1 MDNINFQD
9 YFKKYNINVSRETC
23 NDLELFVELIIQENS
38 LINLISRKNTNKHY
52 IMERHI
58 IDSLQILDFI
68 DFYNEKI
75 VDLGS
80 GSGILS
86 ILLSKIGF
94 NSVHSCEI
102 DDFARKES
110 LINLKKN
117 LVQDKV
123 EFVDFPSNLKTKYS
137 LIVSN
142 ISGEYLEK
150 NFGYIVSKLMERGIF
165 IISGLNKSKKESFT
179 NLASIENIKILDV
192 LVSGSW
198 MAMIFEK

>member
-1 MDNINFQD
+1 MLIMKIKELYIEDRLEDLNIKVPINNNGSFYDIHITQGTSFGSNHTTTNLAIKAIMKNIN
-9 YFKKYNINVSRETC
+9 N
-23 NDLELFVELIIQENS
+23 
-38 LINLISRKNTNKHY
+38 
-52 IMERHI
+52 
-58 IDSLQILDFI
+58 I
-68 DFYNEKI
+68 DFNSCSL
-75 VDLGS
+75 DLGS

-117 LVQDKV
+117 MVQDKV
-123 EFVDFPSNLKTKYS
+123 KFVDFPSNLRTKYS

>member
-1 MDNINFQD
+1 MLIMKIKELYIEDRLEDLNIKIPINNNGSFLDIHIAQGTS
-9 YFKKYNINVSRETC
+9 FGSNHTTTNLAIEAIMRNIKNI
-23 NDLELFVELIIQENS
+23 DLNS
-38 LINLISRKNTNKHY
+38 Y
-52 IMERHI
+52 
-58 IDSLQILDFI
+58 SL
-68 DFYNEKI
+68 
-75 VDLGS
+75 DLGS

-102 DDFARKES
+102 DDFAKKES

-117 LVQDKV
+117 LVEDNIK
-123 EFVDFPSNLKTKYS
+123 FVDFPSNLKIKYG

-142 ISGEYLEK
+142 ISGKYLEK
-150 NFGYIVSKLMERGIF
+150 NFSYIINKLEERGIF

-192 LVSGSW
+192 LISGSW
-198 MAMIFEK
+198 MAMIFKK

>member
-1 MDNINFQD
+1 MLIMKIKELYIEDRLEDLNIKVPINNNVSFLDIHIAQGTSFGSNHTTTNLAIKAIMKNIN
-9 YFKKYNINVSRETC
+9 N
-23 NDLELFVELIIQENS
+23 
-38 LINLISRKNTNKHY
+38 
-52 IMERHI
+52 
-58 IDSLQILDFI
+58 I
-68 DFYNEKI
+68 DFNSCSL
-75 VDLGS
+75 DLGS

-123 EFVDFPSNLKTKYS
+123 KFVDFPSNLKTKYS

>member
-1 MDNINFQD
+1 MLIMKIKELYIEDRLEDLNIKIPINNNGSFLDIHIAQGTS
-9 YFKKYNINVSRETC
+9 FGSNHTTTNLAIEAIMRSTKNI
-23 NDLELFVELIIQENS
+23 DLNS
-38 LINLISRKNTNKHY
+38 Y
-52 IMERHI
+52 
-58 IDSLQILDFI
+58 SL
-68 DFYNEKI
+68 
-75 VDLGS
+75 DLGS

-117 LVQDKV
+117 LVQDNIK
-123 EFVDFPSNLKTKYS
+123 FIDFPSNLKIKYG

-142 ISGEYLEK
+142 ISGKYLEK
-150 NFGYIVSKLMERGIF
+150 NFSSIINKLEERGIF

-198 MAMIFEK
+198 MAMIFKK

>member
-1 MDNINFQD
+1 MLIMKIKELYIEDRLEDLNI
-9 YFKKYNINVSRETC
+9 KVPINNNGSFL
-23 NDLELFVELIIQENS
+23 DIHIIQGTSFGSNHTTTNLAIEAIMKS
-38 LINLISRKNTNKHY
+38 INN
-52 IMERHI
+52 
-58 IDSLQILDFI
+58 I
-68 DFYNEKI
+68 DFNSCSL
-75 VDLGS
+75 DLGS

-94 NSVHSCEI
+94 NSVHACEI
-102 DDFARKES
+102 DDFARQES

-123 EFVDFPSNLKTKYS
+123 KFVDFPSKLKTKYS

-150 NFGYIVSKLMERGIF
+150 NFSYIVSKLMERGIF

-179 NLASIENIKILDV
+179 NLASMENIKILDV

>member
-1 MDNINFQD
+1 MKIKELYIEDRLEDLNIKIPINNNGSFLDIHIAQGTS
-9 YFKKYNINVSRETC
+9 FGSNHTTTNLAIEAIIKNIKNI
-23 NDLELFVELIIQENS
+23 DLNS
-38 LINLISRKNTNKHY
+38 Y
-52 IMERHI
+52 
-58 IDSLQILDFI
+58 SL
-68 DFYNEKI
+68 
-75 VDLGS
+75 DLGS

-102 DDFARKES
+102 DDFAKKES

-117 LVQDKV
+117 LVEDNIK
-123 EFVDFPSNLKTKYS
+123 FVDFPSNLKIKYG

-142 ISGEYLEK
+142 ISGKYLEK
-150 NFGYIVSKLMERGIF
+150 NFSYIINKLEEKGIF

-198 MAMIFEK
+198 MAMIFKK

>member
-1 MDNINFQD
+1 MLIMKIKELYIEDRLEDLNIKIPIHNNESFLDIHITQGTSFGSNHTTTNLAIKAIMKNIN
-9 YFKKYNINVSRETC
+9 N
-23 NDLELFVELIIQENS
+23 
-38 LINLISRKNTNKHY
+38 
-52 IMERHI
+52 
-58 IDSLQILDFI
+58 I
-68 DFYNEKI
+68 DFNSCSL
-75 VDLGS
+75 DLGS

-123 EFVDFPSNLKTKYS
+123 KFVDFPSNLKTKYS

>member
-1 MDNINFQD
+1 MLIMKIKELYIEDRLEDLNIKVPINNNGSFLDIHIIQGTSFGSNHTTTNLAIKAIMKNIN
-9 YFKKYNINVSRETC
+9 N
-23 NDLELFVELIIQENS
+23 
-38 LINLISRKNTNKHY
+38 
-52 IMERHI
+52 
-58 IDSLQILDFI
+58 I
-68 DFYNEKI
+68 DFNSCSL
-75 VDLGS
+75 DLGS

-123 EFVDFPSNLKTKYS
+123 KFVDFPSNLKTKYS

-165 IISGLNKSKKESFT
+165 IISGLNKSCLLYTSP
-179 NLASIENIKILDV
+179 SQRDR
-192 LVSGSW
+192 G
-198 MAMIFEK
+198 

>member
-1 MDNINFQD
+1 MLIMKIKELYIEDRLEDLNIKIPINNNGSFLDIHIAQGTS
-9 YFKKYNINVSRETC
+9 FGSNHTTTNLAIEAIMRNIKNI
-23 NDLELFVELIIQENS
+23 DLNS
-38 LINLISRKNTNKHY
+38 Y
-52 IMERHI
+52 
-58 IDSLQILDFI
+58 SL
-68 DFYNEKI
+68 
-75 VDLGS
+75 DLGS

-102 DDFARKES
+102 DDFAKKES

-117 LVQDKV
+117 LVEDNIK
-123 EFVDFPSNLKTKYS
+123 FVDFPSNLKIKYG

-142 ISGEYLEK
+142 ISGKYLEK
-150 NFGYIVSKLMERGIF
+150 NFSYIINKLEERGIF

-179 NLASIENIKILDV
+179 NLASIENIKILNV

-198 MAMIFEK
+198 MAMIFKK

>member
-1 MDNINFQD
+1 MLIMKIKELYIEDRLEDLNIKVPINNNESSLDIHITQGTSFGSNHTTTNLAIKAIMKNIN
-9 YFKKYNINVSRETC
+9 N
-23 NDLELFVELIIQENS
+23 
-38 LINLISRKNTNKHY
+38 
-52 IMERHI
+52 
-58 IDSLQILDFI
+58 I
-68 DFYNEKI
+68 DFNSCSL
-75 VDLGS
+75 DLGS

-123 EFVDFPSNLKTKYS
+123 KFVDFPSNLRTKYS

>member
-1 MDNINFQD
+1 MLIMKIKELYIEDRLEDLKIKVPLNNNGSFLDIHIAQGTSFGSNHTTTNLAIEAIIKNI
-9 YFKKYNINVSRETC
+9 KNI
-23 NDLELFVELIIQENS
+23 DHNS
-38 LINLISRKNTNKHY
+38 Y
-52 IMERHI
+52 
-58 IDSLQILDFI
+58 SL
-68 DFYNEKI
+68 
-75 VDLGS
+75 DLGS

-117 LVQDKV
+117 LVEDNIK
-123 EFVDFPSNLKTKYS
+123 FIDFPSNLKIKYG

-142 ISGEYLEK
+142 ISGKYLEE
-150 NFGYIVSKLMERGIF
+150 NFGYIISKLKEKGIF

-179 NLASIENIKILDV
+179 NLASIENIEILDV
-192 LVSGSW
+192 LFSGSW
-198 MAMIFEK
+198 MAMIFKK